1 MTEQEDHLSAK
12 ADKHAVGTDMIGRDM
27 IGAGMIVPVKAFAQ
41 AKHRLSP
48 QLSQSERADLSR
60 SMATHVISVA
70 APFEVFV
77 VCDDDEVA
85 SWAKGLGA
93 EVVICHEVGLNPAV
107 AQGVKHLRHL
117 GFRQAIVAHGD
128 LPLASGFTQFIDE
141 ESCVGIAP
149 DRWENGTNVLSVP
162 TECNFEFSYGPGSFY
177 RHIQEANRLGLPE
190 KIHRD
195 PALAFDVDLPCDLKV
210 LETLTF

>member
-1 MTEQEDHLSAK
+1 MGDQKDYLSAK
-12 ADKHAVGTDMIGRDM
+12 TDKHDVGVGLGMVGADMIGV
-27 IGAGMIVPVKAFAQ
+27 GMIVPVKAFAH
-41 AKHRLSP
+41 AKQRLAP
-48 QLSQSERADLSR
+48 QLSQSERADLAR

-77 VCDDDEVA
+77 VCDDSEVA
-85 SWAKGLGA
+85 SWAKGLGT

-107 AQGVKHLRHL
+107 AQGVKHLKHL

-177 RHIQEANRLGLPE
+177 RHIQ
-190 KIHRD
+190 
-195 PALAFDVDLPCDLKV
+195 
-210 LETLTF
+210 